1 MNLAKLP
8 ELNENQIKLLTL
20 INIRWVAI
28 LGQFITISIVYFYF
42 NFSFN
47 IEYCYLLVLFSSFL
61 NIFLQIKSKKTE
73 LLSNKQAT
81 FSILY
86 DLFQLSGLLFL
97 TGGLTNPFSILIVA
111 PITTAAGFLNL
122 RSSILIGF
130 LSIVLIIIL
139 SLFYFELP
147 GIENNYLF
155 PKFYILGLA
164 LALCTTII
172 FLAIY
177 SQRLAIESAQRS
189 EAFNVLQQIF
199 LREQELKSLGGL
211 AAAAAHELG
220 TPLNT
225 ISLVAKELKKEIGS
239 NKKFNQDL
247 DLLISQSKR
256 CSNILKQI
264 SKNPYT
270 EKEDNFFDK
279 ASFRIVVHEVVD
291 LLKDLSKKK
300 IIINDDE
307 YKEDYLITKKI
318 EIIYSL
324 KNIIDNALKFSSD
337 KIEIFL
343 LSNEEQLRIKVED
356 DGVGF
361 SKQILGFL
369 GDPYINKKDLDKNK
383 EGLGLGIFIAKVFL
397 ERLSA
402 IINFYNLEGKGAV
415 VDISWQKKDLINLKL
430 I

>member
-8 ELNENQIKLLTL
+8 ELNNNQIKLLTL

-28 LGQFITISIVYFYF
+28 FGQFATISIVYFYF
-42 NFSFN
+42 NFNFN
-47 IEYCYLLVLFSSFL
+47 IRYCYLLVLFSSFL
-61 NIFLQIKSKKTE
+61 NFFLQIKSKKTD

-81 FSILY
+81 FSISY
-86 DLFQLSGLLFL
+86 DLLQLFGLLFL
-97 TGGLTNPFSILIVA
+97 TGGLTNPFSIFIVA
-111 PITTAAGFLNL
+111 PTTIAAGFLNL

-130 LSIVLIIIL
+130 LSILAIIIL
-139 SLFYFELP
+139 SFFYFELP
-147 GIENNYLF
+147 GLENNYLF
-155 PKFYILGLA
+155 PKFYILGLS

-172 FLAIY
+172 FLAAY
-177 SQRLAIESAQRS
+177 SQRLAMESAQRN

-225 ISLVAKELKKEIGS
+225 ISLVAKELKKEVGS

-256 CSNILKQI
+256 CGEILKQI

-270 EKEDNFFDK
+270 EKEDKFFDK
-279 ASFRIVVHEVVD
+279 ASFKILVHEIVD
-291 LLKDLSKKK
+291 SFKDLSKKK
-300 IIINDDE
+300 IIINEGD
-307 YKEDYLITKKI
+307 YKKDYLITKKI

-324 KNIIDNALKFSSD
+324 KNIIDNALKFSSN

-343 LSNEEQLRIKVED
+343 LSNENELRIKVED
-356 DGVGF
+356 DGQGF
-361 SKQILGFL
+361 SKQALGFL
-369 GDPYINKKDLDKNK
+369 GDPYINKGDLDNNK

-402 IINFYNLEGKGAV
+402 IINFYNLENKGAA

>member
-8 ELNENQIKLLTL
+8 ELNDNQIKLLTL

-61 NIFLQIKSKKTE
+61 NIFLQIRSKKTE

-86 DLFQLSGLLFL
+86 DLFQLFGLLFL

-111 PITTAAGFLNL
+111 PITIAAGFLNL

-247 DLLISQSKR
+247 DLLIS
-256 CSNILKQI
+256 
-264 SKNPYT
+264 YT

-279 ASFRIVVHEVVD
+279 ASFKIIVHEVVD
-291 LLKDLSKKK
+291 SFKDLSKKK

-307 YKEDYLITKKI
+307 YKKDYLITKKI

>member
-8 ELNENQIKLLTL
+8 GLNDNQIKLLTL

-28 LGQFITISIVYFYF
+28 FGQFATISIVYFYF

-47 IEYCYLLVLFSSFL
+47 IGYCYLLVLFSSFL
-61 NIFLQIKSKKTE
+61 NIFLQLRSKKTD

-86 DLFQLSGLLFL
+86 DLFQLFGLLFL

-111 PITTAAGFLNL
+111 PITIAAGFLNL

-130 LSIVLIIIL
+130 LSILLIIIL
-139 SLFYFELP
+139 SFFYFGL
-147 GIENNYLF
+147 ENNYLF

-164 LALCTTII
+164 LALCTAII

-177 SQRLAIESAQRS
+177 SQRLAMESAQRN

-256 CSNILKQI
+256 CSEILKQI

-270 EKEDNFFDK
+270 EKEDKFFDK
-279 ASFRIVVHEVVD
+279 ASFKIIVQEIVD
-291 LLKDLSKKK
+291 SFKDLSKKK
-300 IIINDDE
+300 ITINIDD
-307 YKEDYLITKKI
+307 YRKDYLITKKI

-324 KNIIDNALKFSSD
+324 KNIIDNALKFSSN

-343 LSNEEQLRIKVED
+343 LSNEDELRIKVED
-356 DGVGF
+356 DGIGF

-369 GDPYINKKDLDKNK
+369 GEPYINKRDLDNNK

-397 ERLSA
+397 EKLSA
-402 IINFYNLEGKGAV
+402 VINFYNLENKGAV
-415 VDISWQKKDLINLKL
+415 IDIFWKKKDLVNLKL

>member
-8 ELNENQIKLLTL
+8 ELNDNQIKLLTL
-20 INIRWVAI
+20 INVRWVAI
-28 LGQFITISIVYFYF
+28 FGQFLTISIVYFYF
-42 NFSFN
+42 NFNFN
-47 IEYCYLLVLFSSFL
+47 IKYCYLLVLFSSFL
-61 NIFLQIKSKKTE
+61 NFFLQIRSKKTD

-86 DLFQLSGLLFL
+86 DLFQLFGLLFL

-111 PITTAAGFLNL
+111 PITIAAGFLNL

-130 LSIVLIIIL
+130 LSIALTIIL
-139 SLFYFELP
+139 SFFYFELP
-147 GIENNYLF
+147 GLENNYLF
-155 PKFYILGLA
+155 PKFYILGLT

-177 SQRLAIESAQRS
+177 SQKLAMENAQRN

-239 NKKFNQDL
+239 NTKFNQDL

-256 CSNILKQI
+256 CSEILKQI

-270 EKEDNFFDK
+270 EKEDKFLDK
-279 ASFRIVVHEVVD
+279 ASFKIIVHEIID
-291 LLKDLSKKK
+291 SFKDLSKKR
-300 IIINDDE
+300 IIINEND
-307 YKEDYLITKKI
+307 YKKDYLITKKI

-324 KNIIDNALKFSSD
+324 KNIIDNALKFSSN

-343 LSNEEQLRIKVED
+343 SSNENELRIKVED
-356 DGVGF
+356 DGEGF

-369 GDPYINKKDLDKNK
+369 GDPYINKKDIENNK
-383 EGLGLGIFIAKVFL
+383 DGLGLGIFIAKVFL

-402 IINFYNLEGKGAV
+402 IINFYNLEDKGAA

>member
-1 MNLAKLP
+1 
-8 ELNENQIKLLTL
+8 
-20 INIRWVAI
+20 
-28 LGQFITISIVYFYF
+28 
-42 NFSFN
+42 
-47 IEYCYLLVLFSSFL
+47 
-61 NIFLQIKSKKTE
+61 
-73 LLSNKQAT
+73 
-81 FSILY
+81 
-86 DLFQLSGLLFL
+86 
-97 TGGLTNPFSILIVA
+97 
-111 PITTAAGFLNL
+111 
-122 RSSILIGF
+122 
-130 LSIVLIIIL
+130 
-139 SLFYFELP
+139 
-147 GIENNYLF
+147 
-155 PKFYILGLA
+155 
-164 LALCTTII
+164 
-172 FLAIY
+172 
-177 SQRLAIESAQRS
+177 
-189 EAFNVLQQIF
+189 LQQIF

-256 CSNILKQI
+256 CSDILKQI

-279 ASFRIVVHEVVD
+279 ASFKIIVHEVVD
-291 LLKDLSKKK
+291 SFKDLSKKK

-307 YKEDYLITKKI
+307 YKKDYLITKKI

-343 LSNEEQLRIKVED
+343 LSNQEQLRIKVED

>member
-8 ELNENQIKLLTL
+8 ELNDNQIKLLTL
-20 INIRWVAI
+20 IKVRWVAI

-61 NIFLQIKSKKTE
+61 NIFLQIRSKKTE
-73 LLSNKQAT
+73 LLSNKQVT

-86 DLFQLSGLLFL
+86 DLFHLFGLLFL

-111 PITTAAGFLNL
+111 PITIAAGFLNL
-122 RSSILIGF
+122 RSCILIGF

-139 SLFYFELP
+139 SLFYFKLP

-177 SQRLAIESAQRS
+177 SQRLAIESAQRG

-256 CSNILKQI
+256 CSDILRQI

-279 ASFRIVVHEVVD
+279 ASFKIIVHEVVD
-291 LLKDLSKKK
+291 SFKDLSKKK

-307 YKEDYLITKKI
+307 YKKDYLITKKI

-369 GDPYINKKDLDKNK
+369 GDPYIKKKDLDKNK

-402 IINFYNLEGKGAV
+402 IINFYNLEGKGAI

>member
-8 ELNENQIKLLTL
+8 ELNDNQIKLLTL

-28 LGQFITISIVYFYF
+28 FGQFATISIIYFYF

-47 IEYCYLLVLFSSFL
+47 IRYCYLLVLFSSFL
-61 NIFLQIKSKKTE
+61 NIFLQLRSKKTD

-86 DLFQLSGLLFL
+86 DLFQLFGLLFL

-111 PITTAAGFLNL
+111 PITIAAGFLNL

-130 LSIVLIIIL
+130 LSIALTIIL
-139 SLFYFELP
+139 SFFYFELP
-147 GIENNYLF
+147 GLENNYLF

-164 LALCTTII
+164 LALCTAII

-177 SQRLAIESAQRS
+177 SQKLSMENAQRN

-256 CSNILKQI
+256 CSEILKQI

-270 EKEDNFFDK
+270 EKEDKFFDK
-279 ASFRIVVHEVVD
+279 ASFKIIVYEIVD
-291 LLKDLSKKK
+291 SFKDLSKKK
-300 IIINDDE
+300 IIINEDD
-307 YKEDYLITKKI
+307 YKRDYLITKKI

-324 KNIIDNALKFSSD
+324 KNIIDNALKFSSN

-343 LSNEEQLRIKVED
+343 LSNEDELRIKVED
-356 DGVGF
+356 DGEGF

-369 GDPYINKKDLDKNK
+369 GDPYINKRDLDSSK

-397 ERLSA
+397 ERLFA
-402 IINFYNLEGKGAV
+402 IINFYNLEDKGAA
-415 VDISWQKKDLINLKL
+415 VDISWKKKDLINLKL

>member
-8 ELNENQIKLLTL
+8 ELNDNQIKLLTL

-47 IEYCYLLVLFSSFL
+47 IMYCYLLVLFSSFL
-61 NIFLQIKSKKTE
+61 NIFLQIRSKKTE

-86 DLFQLSGLLFL
+86 DLLQLFGLLFL
-97 TGGLTNPFSILIVA
+97 TGGLTNPFSIFIVA
-111 PITTAAGFLNL
+111 PITVAAGFLNL

-147 GIENNYLF
+147 GIEKNYIF
-155 PKFYILGLA
+155 PKFYVLGLA
-164 LALCTTII
+164 LALCTTIV

-225 ISLVAKELKKEIGS
+225 ISLIAKELKKEIGS

-256 CSNILKQI
+256 CSDILKQM

-270 EKEDNFFDK
+270 EKQDNFFDK
-279 ASFRIVVHEVVD
+279 ASFKIIVHEVVD
-291 LLKDLSKKK
+291 SFKDLSKKK

-307 YKEDYLITKKI
+307 YKKDYFIIKKI

-324 KNIIDNALKFSSD
+324 KNIIDNALKFSSN

-343 LSNEEQLRIKVED
+343 FSNEEQLTIKVED

>member
-8 ELNENQIKLLTL
+8 ELNDNQIKLLTL
-20 INIRWVAI
+20 INVRWVAI
-28 LGQFITISIVYFYF
+28 FGQFLTISIVYFYF
-42 NFSFN
+42 NFNFN
-47 IEYCYLLVLFSSFL
+47 IKYCYLLVLFSSFL
-61 NIFLQIKSKKTE
+61 NFFLQIRSKKAD

-86 DLFQLSGLLFL
+86 DLFQLFGLLFL

-111 PITTAAGFLNL
+111 PITIAAGFLNL

-130 LSIVLIIIL
+130 LSIALTIIL
-139 SLFYFELP
+139 SFFYFELP
-147 GIENNYLF
+147 GLENNYLF
-155 PKFYILGLA
+155 PKFYILGLT

-177 SQRLAIESAQRS
+177 SQKLAMENAQRN

-239 NKKFNQDL
+239 NTKFNQDL

-256 CSNILKQI
+256 CSEILKQI

-270 EKEDNFFDK
+270 EKEDKFLDK
-279 ASFRIVVHEVVD
+279 ASFKIIVHEIID
-291 LLKDLSKKK
+291 SFKDQSKKK
-300 IIINDDE
+300 IIINEDD
-307 YKEDYLITKKI
+307 YKKDYLITKKI

-324 KNIIDNALKFSSD
+324 KNIIDNALKFSSN

-343 LSNEEQLRIKVED
+343 LSNEDELRIKVED
-356 DGVGF
+356 DGEGF
-361 SKQILGFL
+361 SKQILRFL
-369 GDPYINKKDLDKNK
+369 GDPYINKKDIENNK
-383 EGLGLGIFIAKVFL
+383 DGLGLGIFIAKVFL

-402 IINFYNLEGKGAV
+402 IINFYNLEDKGAA

>member
-8 ELNENQIKLLTL
+8 ELNEYKIKLLTL

-28 LGQFITISIVYFYF
+28 LGQFTTISIVFFYF

-47 IEYCYLLVLFSSFL
+47 IEHCYLLVLFSAFL
-61 NIFLQIKSKKTE
+61 NIFLQIRSKKTE

-86 DLFQLSGLLFL
+86 DLFQLFGLLFL
-97 TGGLTNPFSILIVA
+97 TGGLTNPFSIFIVA
-111 PITTAAGFLNL
+111 PITIAAGFLNL
-122 RSSILIGF
+122 RSSILVGF
-130 LSIVLIIIL
+130 LSIILIIIL

-155 PKFYILGLA
+155 PKFYILGLV

-189 EAFNVLQQIF
+189 EAFNVLQQTF

-239 NKKFNQDL
+239 NKKFHQDL
-247 DLLISQSKR
+247 DLLMSQSKR
-256 CSNILKQI
+256 CSYILKQI
-264 SKNPYT
+264 TKNPYT

-279 ASFRIVVHEVVD
+279 ISFKIIVHEVVD
-291 LLKDLSKKK
+291 SFKDLCKKK

-307 YKEDYLITKKI
+307 YKKDYLITKKI

-324 KNIIDNALKFSSD
+324 KNIIDNSLKFASN

-343 LSNEEQLRIKVED
+343 LSGEEELRIKVED

-369 GDPYINKKDLDKNK
+369 GEPYINKKDLDKSK

-402 IINFYNLEGKGAV
+402 IIYFYNLEEKGAV
-415 VDISWQKKDLINLKL
+415 VDISWKKKDLIDLKL

>member
-28 LGQFITISIVYFYF
+28 IGQFITISIVYFYF

-61 NIFLQIKSKKTE
+61 NFFLQIRSKKTE

-86 DLFQLSGLLFL
+86 DLFQLFGLLFL
-97 TGGLTNPFSILIVA
+97 TGGLTNPFSIFIVA
-111 PITTAAGFLNL
+111 PITIAAGFLNL
-122 RSSILIGF
+122 RSSILISF
-130 LSIVLIIIL
+130 LSILLIIIL

-164 LALCTTII
+164 LALCTTIV

-211 AAAAAHELG
+211 AAASAHELG

-256 CSNILKQI
+256 CSDILKQI

-279 ASFRIVVHEVVD
+279 ASFKIIVHEVVD
-291 LLKDLSKKK
+291 SFKDLSKKK

-307 YKEDYLITKKI
+307 YKKDYLITKKI

>member
-1 MNLAKLP
+1 MNLAKSP
-8 ELNENQIKLLTL
+8 ELNDNQIKLLTL
-20 INIRWVAI
+20 INIRWAAI
-28 LGQFITISIVYFYF
+28 FGQFITISIVYFYF
-42 NFSFN
+42 NFNFK
-47 IEYCYLLVLFSSFL
+47 IEYCYLLVLFSFVL
-61 NIFLQIKSKKTE
+61 NIFLQIRSKKTD

-86 DLFQLSGLLFL
+86 DLFQLFGLLFL

-111 PITTAAGFLNL
+111 PITIAAGFLNL
-122 RSSILIGF
+122 RSSILIGIF
-130 LSIVLIIIL
+130 SVLLIVIL
-139 SLFYFELP
+139 SLFYTELP
-147 GIENNYLF
+147 GLPKNYLF
-155 PKFYILGLA
+155 PKFYIFGLA
-164 LALCTTII
+164 LALCTAIV

-177 SQRLAIESAQRS
+177 SQRLAIESSQRN

-225 ISLVAKELKKEIGS
+225 ISLVAKELKKELGL

-247 DLLISQSKR
+247 DLLISQSQR
-256 CSNILKQI
+256 CGEILKQI

-270 EKEDNFFDK
+270 EKEDIFFDK
-279 ASFRIVVHEVVD
+279 ASFKIIVHEIVD
-291 LLKDLSKKK
+291 SFKDLSKKE
-300 IIINDDE
+300 IIIKE
-307 YKEDYLITKKI
+307 ESYKKDYLITKKI

-324 KNIIDNALKFSSD
+324 KNIIDNALKFSSN
-337 KIEIFL
+337 KIEIVL
-343 LSNEEQLRIKVED
+343 LSNEEELRIKVED
-356 DGVGF
+356 DGIGF
-361 SKQILGFL
+361 SNQVLGFL
-369 GDPYINKKDLDKNK
+369 GDPYINKDLNSDK

-402 IINFYNLEGKGAV
+402 IINFYNLKDNGAV

>member
-8 ELNENQIKLLTL
+8 ELNNNQIKFLTL
-20 INIRWVAI
+20 INIRWFAI
-28 LGQFITISIVYFYF
+28 FGQFVTISIVYFYF
-42 NFSFN
+42 NFNFN
-47 IEYCYLLVLFSSFL
+47 IRYCYLLVLFSSFL
-61 NIFLQIKSKKTE
+61 NFFLQIKSKKTD

-86 DLFQLSGLLFL
+86 DLIQLFGLLFL
-97 TGGLTNPFSILIVA
+97 TGGLTNPFSIFIVA
-111 PITTAAGFLNL
+111 PTTIAAGFLNL

-130 LSIVLIIIL
+130 LSIVAIIIL
-139 SLFYFELP
+139 SFFYFELP
-147 GIENNYLF
+147 GLENNYFF

-172 FLAIY
+172 FLAVY
-177 SQRLAIESAQRS
+177 SQRLAMESTQRN

-225 ISLVAKELKKEIGS
+225 ISLVAKELKKEGGS

-256 CSNILKQI
+256 CGEILKQI

-270 EKEDNFFDK
+270 EKDDKFFDK
-279 ASFRIVVHEVVD
+279 ASFKILVHEIVD
-291 LLKDLSKKK
+291 SFKDFSKKK
-300 IIINDDE
+300 IIINEDD
-307 YKEDYLITKKI
+307 YKKDYLITKKI

-324 KNIIDNALKFSSD
+324 KNIIDNALKFSSN

-343 LSNEEQLRIKVED
+343 LSNEDELRIKVID
-356 DGVGF
+356 DGQGF
-361 SKQILGFL
+361 SKQALGFL
-369 GDPYINKKDLDKNK
+369 GDPYINKRDLDNNK

-402 IINFYNLEGKGAV
+402 VINFYNLENKGAA

>member
-97 TGGLTNPFSILIVA
+97 TGGLTNPFSIFIVA

>member
-8 ELNENQIKLLTL
+8 KLNDNKIKLLTL

-28 LGQFITISIVYFYF
+28 FGQFATISIVYFYL

-47 IEYCYLLVLFSSFL
+47 IGYCYLLVLFSSIL
-61 NIFLQIKSKKTE
+61 NIFLQIRSKKTD
-73 LLSNKQAT
+73 LLSNNQVT

-86 DLFQLSGLLFL
+86 DLFQLFGLLFL

-111 PITTAAGFLNL
+111 STTIAAGFLNL

-130 LSIVLIIIL
+130 LSIVIIIIL
-139 SLFYFELP
+139 SFFYFELP
-147 GIENNYLF
+147 GLANNYFF

-172 FLAIY
+172 FLAAY
-177 SQRLAIESAQRS
+177 SQRLATESAQRN

-225 ISLVAKELKKEIGS
+225 ISLVAKELKKEVGS

-247 DLLISQSKR
+247 DLLISQAKR
-256 CSNILKQI
+256 CSEILKQI
-264 SKNPYT
+264 SKSPYT
-270 EKEDNFFDK
+270 EKDDKFFDK
-279 ASFRIVVHEVVD
+279 ASFKILVHEIVD
-291 LLKDLSKKK
+291 SFKDLSKKK
-300 IIINDDE
+300 IIINEDD
-307 YKEDYLITKKI
+307 YKKDYLITKKI

-324 KNIIDNALKFSSD
+324 KNIIDNALKFSSN

-343 LSNEEQLRIKVED
+343 LSNENELRIKVID
-356 DGVGF
+356 DGQGF
-361 SKQILGFL
+361 SKQALGFL
-369 GDPYINKKDLDKNK
+369 GDPYINKRDLDNNK

-402 IINFYNLEGKGAV
+402 VINFYNLENKGAA
-415 VDISWQKKDLINLKL
+415 VDISWQKKDLINSKL

>member
-8 ELNENQIKLLTL
+8 ELNNNQIKFLTL
-20 INIRWVAI
+20 INIRWFAI
-28 LGQFITISIVYFYF
+28 FGQFVTISIVYFYF
-42 NFSFN
+42 NFNFN
-47 IEYCYLLVLFSSFL
+47 IRYCYLLVLFSSFL
-61 NIFLQIKSKKTE
+61 NFFLQIKSKKTD

-86 DLFQLSGLLFL
+86 DLIQLFGLLFL
-97 TGGLTNPFSILIVA
+97 TGGLTNPFSIFIVA
-111 PITTAAGFLNL
+111 PTTFAAGFLNL

-130 LSIVLIIIL
+130 LSIVAIIIL
-139 SLFYFELP
+139 SFFYFELP
-147 GIENNYLF
+147 GLENNYLF
-155 PKFYILGLA
+155 PKFYILGLV

-177 SQRLAIESAQRS
+177 SQRLAIESAQRN
-189 EAFNVLQQIF
+189 EAFNFLQQIF

-225 ISLVAKELKKEIGS
+225 ISLVAKELKKEIGT

-256 CSNILKQI
+256 CSEILKQI
-264 SKNPYT
+264 SKNPYS
-270 EKEDNFFDK
+270 EKEDKFFDK
-279 ASFRIVVHEVVD
+279 ASFKILVHEIVD
-291 LLKDLSKKK
+291 SFKDLSKKR
-300 IIINDDE
+300 IIINEND
-307 YKEDYLITKKI
+307 YKKDYLITKKI

-324 KNIIDNALKFSSD
+324 KNIIDNALKFSSN

-343 LSNEEQLRIKVED
+343 SSNENELRIKVED
-356 DGVGF
+356 DGEGF

-369 GDPYINKKDLDKNK
+369 GDPYINKRDLENNK

-402 IINFYNLEGKGAV
+402 IINFYNLEDKGAV
-415 VDISWQKKDLINLKL
+415 VDISWQKKDLVNLKL

>member
-8 ELNENQIKLLTL
+8 ELNDNQIKLLTL
-20 INIRWVAI
+20 INVRWVAI
-28 LGQFITISIVYFYF
+28 FGQFLTISIVYFYF
-42 NFSFN
+42 NFNFN
-47 IEYCYLLVLFSSFL
+47 IKYCYLLVLFSSFL
-61 NIFLQIKSKKTE
+61 NFFLQIRSKKTD

-86 DLFQLSGLLFL
+86 DLFQLFGLLFL

-111 PITTAAGFLNL
+111 PITIAAGFLNL

-130 LSIVLIIIL
+130 LSIALTIIL
-139 SLFYFELP
+139 SFFYFELP
-147 GIENNYLF
+147 GLENNYLF
-155 PKFYILGLA
+155 PKFYILGLV

-177 SQRLAIESAQRS
+177 SQRLAIESAQRN
-189 EAFNVLQQIF
+189 EAFNFLQQIF

-239 NKKFNQDL
+239 NTKFNQDL

-256 CSNILKQI
+256 CSEILKQI

-270 EKEDNFFDK
+270 EKEDKFLDK
-279 ASFRIVVHEVVD
+279 ASFKIIVHEIID
-291 LLKDLSKKK
+291 SFKDQSKKK
-300 IIINDDE
+300 IIINEDD
-307 YKEDYLITKKI
+307 YKKDYLITKKI

-324 KNIIDNALKFSSD
+324 KNIIDNALKFSSN

-343 LSNEEQLRIKVED
+343 LSNEDELRIKVED
-356 DGVGF
+356 DGEGF
-361 SKQILGFL
+361 SKQILRFL
-369 GDPYINKKDLDKNK
+369 GDPYINKKDIENNK
-383 EGLGLGIFIAKVFL
+383 DGLGLGIFIAKVFL

-402 IINFYNLEGKGAV
+402 IINFYNLEDKGAA

>member
-8 ELNENQIKLLTL
+8 ELNDNQIKLLTL
-20 INIRWVAI
+20 INVRWVAI
-28 LGQFITISIVYFYF
+28 FGQFLTISIVYFYF
-42 NFSFN
+42 NFNFN
-47 IEYCYLLVLFSSFL
+47 IKYCYLLVLFSSFL
-61 NIFLQIKSKKTE
+61 NFFLQIRSKKTD

-86 DLFQLSGLLFL
+86 DLFQLFGLLFL

-111 PITTAAGFLNL
+111 PITIAAGFLNL

-130 LSIVLIIIL
+130 LSIALTIIL
-139 SLFYFELP
+139 SFFYFELP
-147 GIENNYLF
+147 GLENNYLF
-155 PKFYILGLA
+155 PKFYILGLT

-177 SQRLAIESAQRS
+177 SQKLAMENAQRN

-239 NKKFNQDL
+239 NTKFNQDL

-256 CSNILKQI
+256 CSEILKQI

-270 EKEDNFFDK
+270 EKEDKFLDK
-279 ASFRIVVHEVVD
+279 ASFKIIVHEIID
-291 LLKDLSKKK
+291 SFKDQSKKK
-300 IIINDDE
+300 IIINEDD
-307 YKEDYLITKKI
+307 YKKDYLITKKI

-324 KNIIDNALKFSSD
+324 KNIIDNALKFSSN

-343 LSNEEQLRIKVED
+343 LSNEDELRIKVED
-356 DGVGF
+356 DGEGF
-361 SKQILGFL
+361 SKQILRFL
-369 GDPYINKKDLDKNK
+369 GDPYINKKDIENNK
-383 EGLGLGIFIAKVFL
+383 DGLGLGIFIAKVFL

-402 IINFYNLEGKGAV
+402 IINFYNLEDKGAA

>member
-28 LGQFITISIVYFYF
+28 IGQFITISIVYFYF

-61 NIFLQIKSKKTE
+61 NFFLQIRSKKTE

-86 DLFQLSGLLFL
+86 DLFQLFGLLFL
-97 TGGLTNPFSILIVA
+97 TGGLTNPFSIFIVA
-111 PITTAAGFLNL
+111 PITIAAGFLNL
-122 RSSILIGF
+122 RSSILISF
-130 LSIVLIIIL
+130 LSILLIIIL

-164 LALCTTII
+164 LALCTTIV

-211 AAAAAHELG
+211 AAASAHELG

-256 CSNILKQI
+256 CSDILKQI

-279 ASFRIVVHEVVD
+279 ASFKIIVHEVVD
-291 LLKDLSKKK
+291 SFKDLSKKK

-307 YKEDYLITKKI
+307 YKKDYLITKKI

-369 GDPYINKKDLDKNK
+369 GDPYIKKKDLDKNK

-402 IINFYNLEGKGAV
+402 IINFYNLEGKGAI

>member
-8 ELNENQIKLLTL
+8 ELNDNQIKLLTL

-28 LGQFITISIVYFYF
+28 FGQFATISIVFFYF
-42 NFSFN
+42 NFTFN

-61 NIFLQIKSKKTE
+61 NIVLQIRSKKTD

-86 DLFQLSGLLFL
+86 DLFQLFGLLFL

-130 LSIVLIIIL
+130 LSIALTIIL
-139 SLFYFELP
+139 SFFYFELP
-147 GIENNYLF
+147 GLENNYLF
-155 PKFYILGLA
+155 PKFYILGLT

-177 SQRLAIESAQRS
+177 SQKLAMENAQRN

-239 NKKFNQDL
+239 NTKFNQDL

-256 CSNILKQI
+256 CSEILKQI

-270 EKEDNFFDK
+270 EKEDKFLDK
-279 ASFRIVVHEVVD
+279 ASFKIIVHEIID
-291 LLKDLSKKK
+291 SFKDQSKKK
-300 IIINDDE
+300 IIINEDD
-307 YKEDYLITKKI
+307 YKKDYLITKKI

-324 KNIIDNALKFSSD
+324 KNIIDNALKFSSN

-343 LSNEEQLRIKVED
+343 LSNEDELRIKVED
-356 DGVGF
+356 DGEGF
-361 SKQILGFL
+361 SKQILRFL
-369 GDPYINKKDLDKNK
+369 GDPYINKKDIENNK
-383 EGLGLGIFIAKVFL
+383 DGLGLGIFIAKVFL

-402 IINFYNLEGKGAV
+402 IINFYNLEDKGAA